1 MAPTAAVETFFCQ
14 QSRKVRKPLVEK
26 QRRDRINNL
35 LEHLK
40 SIVLDSSQH
49 EHASTSKLEKA
60 DILELTIN
68 YLCKVQQQ
76 TPGALHSAAHVK
88 GACAGGHVAST
99 RERQSF
105 SPGPHGSGWDSGA
118 EAEFRDQLR
127 FAARKHQKLWRP
139 W

>member
-76 TPGALHSAAHVK
+76 TP
-88 GACAGGHVAST
+88 
-99 RERQSF
+99 
-105 SPGPHGSGWDSGA
+105 
-118 EAEFRDQLR
+118 
-127 FAARKHQKLWRP
+127 
-139 W
+139 

>member
-1 MAPTAAVETFFCQ
+1 MAPTATVESSSYQ
-14 QSRKVRKPLVEK
+14 LPRKVRKPLVEK

-40 SIVLDSSQH
+40 SIILDSSQH

-76 TPGALHSAAHVK
+76 TP
-88 GACAGGHVAST
+88 
-99 RERQSF
+99 
-105 SPGPHGSGWDSGA
+105 
-118 EAEFRDQLR
+118 
-127 FAARKHQKLWRP
+127 
-139 W
+139 